1 MKNLSHILLVLENR
15 YAYKN
20 MLFFKKVKLKY
31 DLIKRQKKTGK
42 SSIYYILNKVSLRL
56 YAYRFM
62 SFDLAVYLTMEKK
75 NKALLGTKLF

>member
-1 MKNLSHILLVLENR
+1 
-15 YAYKN
+15 

-42 SSIYYILNKVSLRL
+42 SNIYYILNKVSLRL